1 MYSKKGRNMKS
12 IRYILFAL
20 SLPVAISMSAQKL
33 AGSQVQ
39 IDNKTVTMSADAQVM
54 VGMDVTVPADME
66 LTTNC
71 KLALTPILVSKD
83 NANNK
88 VLPAIYVYGRIREVV
103 DRRDKNLPEDAFAVL
118 RRDNGTAQT
127 INYASR
133 VPYEKWMNGADLKL
147 MGEIHGCADCLKEE
161 DLAQVVPVLLERYAV
176 QPAIAFVTPAV
187 EAVKN
192 RTEEGRAYLDFP
204 VNKTTIYPEYRR
216 NPQELAAIKR
226 TIDVVKE
233 NDDTEITGIS
243 IHGYASPEGGYANN
257 TRLAKGRAEA
267 LKNYVMKEY
276 GLKASMFTIN
286 STPEDWAGLRAYV
299 EKNNVPLK
307 DKILAIIDNDDTN
320 YDVKENRIKTL
331 DMTVYRSL
339 LKDCYPALR
348 HSDYVV
354 QYVVRAYTDIN
365 EIKEILKKRPQLLS
379 LEEMFRVAQTYE
391 TGSEDFNEVFDV
403 AVRMFPSDPTANI
416 NAAAMELQRGNLQQA
431 LRYLDRSDVSAGTTQ
446 NNWGVLHLLKG
457 EWDKAEACFKK
468 AQSLGIAEAETNL
481 EELRKKRED
490 NAAFG
495 E

>member
-1 MYSKKGRNMKS
+1 M
-12 IRYILFAL
+12 
-20 SLPVAISMSAQKL
+20 
-33 AGSQVQ
+33 
-39 IDNKTVTMSADAQVM
+39 
-54 VGMDVTVPADME
+54 
-66 LTTNC
+66 
-71 KLALTPILVSKD
+71 
-83 NANNK
+83 
-88 VLPAIYVYGRIREVV
+88 
-103 DRRDKNLPEDAFAVL
+103 
-118 RRDNGTAQT
+118 
-127 INYASR
+127 
-133 VPYEKWMNGADLKL
+133 
-147 MGEIHGCADCLKEE
+147 
-161 DLAQVVPVLLERYAV
+161 
-176 QPAIAFVTPAV
+176 
-187 EAVKN
+187 
-192 RTEEGRAYLDFP
+192 
-204 VNKTTIYPEYRR
+204 
-216 NPQELAAIKR
+216 
-226 TIDVVKE
+226 
-233 NDDTEITGIS
+233 
-243 IHGYASPEGGYANN
+243 
-257 TRLAKGRAEA
+257 
-267 LKNYVMKEY
+267 
-276 GLKASMFTIN
+276 
-286 STPEDWAGLRAYV
+286 
-299 EKNNVPLK
+299 PLK
-307 DKILAIIDNDDTN
+307 DKVLAIIDNDDTN

-403 AVRMFPSDPTANI
+403 AVRMFPTDPTAYI